1 MAKMKE
7 QILKISDPLKEGRI
21 IERENRFILKVEFE
35 DGEEKVY
42 LANPGALSTVL
53 VPKRVVLCKR
63 AEDENRKT
71 RYDAFAIKVDDF
83 YVTVKSVFANLIF
96 SKILEKEMI
105 QKFQKYSLI
114 SREPSLP
121 DEGRADFLLK
131 NPKNGKRGFVEVK
144 SCTHVENGVA
154 KFPDRPTKRGRRHL
168 KSLVKLEGEKWNNHI
183 VFVVQRKD
191 AEKFKPFKEVDPKF
205 AELLTKVRKRGVDIH
220 AFSTEFV
227 PPDLYLADEDLPIN
241 LE

>member
-1 MAKMKE
+1 MKE
-7 QILKISDPLKEGRI
+7 KILKISDHLKEGRI

-35 DGEEKVY
+35 DSEEKVY

-53 VPKRVVLCKR
+53 APKRTVLCKK
-63 AEDENRKT
+63 AEGENRKT
-71 RYDAFAIKVDDF
+71 QYNAFAIKVDDF

-105 QKFQKYSLI
+105 EKFQKYSLI

-131 NPKNGKRGFVEVK
+131 NPKNEKRGFVEVK

-168 KSLVKLEGEKWNNHI
+168 RSLTKLEGKNWDNHI
-183 VFVVQRKD
+183 VFAVQRKD
-191 AEKFKPFKEVDPKF
+191 AEEFQPFKEVDPKF
-205 AELLTKVRKRGVDIH
+205 AKLLAKAKQKKVDIH